1 MNDTE
6 KLNEIY
12 ARLVDL
18 SARISVLKCLDTE
31 MLSFPDCASN
41 GSHKTVISGIS
52 LIASDLV
59 DRIDDI
65 YKIFDN

>member
-1 MNDTE
+1 MNDAE

-12 ARLVDL
+12 ARLV
-18 SARISVLKCLDTE
+18 
-31 MLSFPDCASN
+31 
-41 GSHKTVISGIS
+41 
-52 LIASDLV
+52 DLV

>member
-1 MNDTE
+1 MND
-6 KLNEIY
+6 
-12 ARLVDL
+12 A
-18 SARISVLKCLDTE
+18 E